1 MMVKIYV
8 RLLGDLREAL
18 GKERLEIELPRNS
31 SLKDLI
37 ENNLLKYEGLTDH
50 IIDPMT
56 KKIRSDLIILIN
68 DRSIEGFVES
78 ERVKDGDIITLASV
92 VAGG

>member
-1 MMVKIYV
+1 MTKIHV
-8 RLLGDLREAL
+8 RLLGDLREAM
-18 GKERLEIELPRNS
+18 GKERLEIELPKNS

-37 ENNLLKYEGLTDH
+37 ENNLLKYEELKDH

-56 KKIRSDLIILIN
+56 KKIRADIIILIN
-68 DRSIEGFVES
+68 KRSIESFIES
-78 ERVKDGDIITLASV
+78 ERVKDGDTVTLASV

>member
-1 MMVKIYV
+1 MIKIRV
-8 RLLGDLREAL
+8 RLLGDLREAM
-18 GKERLEIELPRNS
+18 GSERLEIELPNDS

-37 ENNLLKYEGLTDH
+37 ENNLLRYEGLKDH

-56 KKIRSDLIILIN
+56 KKIRTDLIILIN
-68 DRSIEGFVES
+68 ERSIESFVEY
-78 ERVKDGDIITLASV
+78 ERVKDGDVITLASV

>member
-1 MMVKIYV
+1 MVKIHV
-8 RLLGDLREAL
+8 RLLGDLREAI
-18 GKERLEIELPRNS
+18 GKERLEIELPKNS

-37 ENNLLKYEGLTDH
+37 EKDLLKYEELKGH

-56 KKIRSDLIILIN
+56 KKIRADLIILKN
-68 DRSIEGFVES
+68 ERSIEGLIES
-78 ERVKDGDIITLASV
+78 ERVENGDTITLASV